1 MAPVLVLSQVSVLL
15 TCIGCSRE
23 TAEEGTTPVPVERA
37 SDPAVVQVAHPQN
50 FHVVRVETRTVPNE
64 LHVNGVVAP
73 DVTRTVHVTSLAGGK
88 LVDLRAHLGDQVQ
101 RGQVLMVIHAAE
113 LSKATADYRKALADQ
128 ALADKALRRAR
139 DLWEGRA
146 LAQKDLQQAENGAQ
160 KAAVDV
166 QTAVEQIRILGGD
179 LHHLS
184 PLVEVHAP
192 IAGTIVEQN
201 TTGGETIKSLDNS
214 PNLLTIADLSRIW
227 VLCDIYENNLADV
240 QVGDRAEVRL
250 NADPDRPLSGTVS
263 GISRV
268 LDPTTRTTK
277 VRIELE
283 NPDGL
288 LRPGMFA
295 TARFV
300 SQATTTHAVA
310 PASAV
315 LRLEDRSWVFR
326 EEGLSGFRRSEV
338 QAGRVL
344 PDGTQEILAGLAP
357 GDRVV
362 TDALIL
368 VHGGDLPAPG
378 K

>member
-1 MAPVLVLSQVSVLL
+1 MALVLVLSQVSVLL

-23 TAEEGTTPVPVERA
+23 TAEEGTTLVPVERA
-37 SDPAVVQVAHPQN
+37 SDPGLVKVAHPQN
-50 FHVVRVETRTVPNE
+50 FHIVRVETRTVPNE

-101 RGQVLMVIHAAE
+101 RGQVLMVIHAPE

-214 PNLLTIADLSRIW
+214 PNLLTIADLSRVW
-227 VLCDIYENNLADV
+227 VLCNIYENNLADV

-268 LDPTTRTTK
+268 LDPTTRTAK

-326 EEGLSGFRRSEV
+326 EEGPSGFRRSEV

-344 PDGTQEILAGLAP
+344 PDGTQEILSGLAP

-368 VHGGDLPAPG
+368 VHGGDVPAPG

>member
-1 MAPVLVLSQVSVLL
+1 M
-15 TCIGCSRE
+15 
-23 TAEEGTTPVPVERA
+23 VPVERA
-37 SDPAVVQVAHPQN
+37 SDPGLVKVAHPQN
-50 FHVVRVETRTVPNE
+50 FHIVRVETRTVPNE

-101 RGQVLMVIHAAE
+101 RGQVLMVIHAPE

-128 ALADKALRRAR
+128 ALADRALRRAR
-139 DLWEGRA
+139 DLWEGHA

-214 PNLLTIADLSRIW
+214 PNLLTIADLSRVW

-268 LDPTTRTTK
+268 LDPTTRTAK

-283 NPDGL
+283 NRDGL

-310 PASAV
+310 PASSV

-326 EEGLSGFRRSEV
+326 EEGPSGFRRSEV

>member
-101 RGQVLMVIHAAE
+101 RGQVLMVIHAPE

-184 PLVEVHAP
+184 PLLEVHAP

-268 LDPTTRTTK
+268 LDPTTRTAK

-326 EEGLSGFRRSEV
+326 EEGPSGFRRSEV

-368 VHGGDLPAPG
+368 VHGGDVPAPG